1 VLVSS
6 KSRLGLTVYG
16 PAPVKPGALERS
28 GVLQHMPGF
37 GMALGLGLC
46 VLGSLTWSL
55 ASLGYSD
62 LPGRTVSQHLWLQPV
77 SFCGLLWLLESR
89 PWWASNFPSTCYS
102 PFNTQAVS
110 SSSWELALEKM
121 IKGGPRFT
129 CLNIYKL
136 SIKPTNLNKICSI
149 LQPWQF
155 YLQNDKIENT
165 YDFYMIF
172 RWMNVRYGRELS
184 FIIY

>member
-1 VLVSS
+1 VSS

-62 LPGRTVSQHLWLQPV
+62 LPGRTVAGPVDGTV
-77 SFCGLLWLLESR
+77 SFSASLASACVLLW
-89 PWWASNFPSTCYS
+89 PSLV
-102 PFNTQAVS
+102 AG
-110 SSSWELALEKM
+110 E
-121 IKGGPRFT
+121 
-129 CLNIYKL
+129 
-136 SIKPTNLNKICSI
+136 
-149 LQPWQF
+149 
-155 YLQNDKIENT
+155 
-165 YDFYMIF
+165 
-172 RWMNVRYGRELS
+172 
-184 FIIY
+184 